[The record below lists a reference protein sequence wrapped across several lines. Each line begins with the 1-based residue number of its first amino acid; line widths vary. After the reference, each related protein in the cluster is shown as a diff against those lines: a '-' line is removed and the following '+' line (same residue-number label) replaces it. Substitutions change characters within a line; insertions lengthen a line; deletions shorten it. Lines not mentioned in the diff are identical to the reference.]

1 MAGQRPQTVITLYPH
16 GTYTRK
22 KNTEYACIPLRMRY
36 NVNMKQIN
44 NNWTVAALAVDVV
57 VACVGFLCV
66 LGCLIKI
73 ALYLAE
79 IN

>member
-1 MAGQRPQTVITLYPH
+1 MGHLI
-16 GTYTRK
+16 
-22 KNTEYACIPLRMRY
+22 EY

>member
-1 MAGQRPQTVITLYPH
+1 MGHLI
-16 GTYTRK
+16 
-22 KNTEYACIPLRMRY
+22 EY

-44 NNWTVAALAVDVV
+44 NNWTVAILAVDVV

-66 LGCLIKI
+66 LGCLTKI
-73 ALYLAE
+73 FIYLAE